1 MRSRL
6 KGEERRMK
14 ILLVNDDGIEGVGLI
29 ALVKELYGKHE
40 IYVVA
45 PKHECSGNSH
55 ALNFRTPIMVTK
67 TTIPGYEDVPAW
79 YVDGSPADCSRI
91 ALTVILKDNL
101 PDICLSGINRG
112 PNMGVNI
119 LWSGTTNAATQATL
133 HGVRALAFSHV
144 CFTNE
149 PEGFVYAAK
158 FARRLAE
165 MADKF
170 KFPVRTI
177 LNVNF
182 PNLNEVVPKKV
193 VVTRMSNTNW
203 FGGYTVVEEV
213 DENNVSYRV
222 QSNYR
227 PDDGPGDDAY
237 EIRQGN
243 ISITPLISE
252 FTDERALDGIEFLN
266 DMEI

>member
-1 MRSRL
+1 
-6 KGEERRMK
+6 
-14 ILLVNDDGIEGVGLI
+14 
-29 ALVKELYGKHE
+29 
-40 IYVVA
+40 
-45 PKHECSGNSH
+45 
-55 ALNFRTPIMVTK
+55 
-67 TTIPGYEDVPAW
+67 
-79 YVDGSPADCSRI
+79 
-91 ALTVILKDNL
+91 
-101 PDICLSGINRG
+101 
-112 PNMGVNI
+112 MGVNI

-133 HGVRALAFSHV
+133 HGIRSLAFSHV

-149 PEGFVYAAK
+149 PEGFVYAAQ

-170 KFPVRTI
+170 KFPIRTI

-193 VVTRMSNTNW
+193 VVTRMSDTNW

-222 QSNYR
+222 QSDYK
-227 PDDGPGDDAY
+227 PEDGPGDDAY

-243 ISITPLISE
+243 ISITPLISN
-252 FTDERALDGIEFLN
+252 FTDDEALPGIEFLN

>member
-1 MRSRL
+1 
-6 KGEERRMK
+6 MK
-14 ILLVNDDGIEGVGLI
+14 ILLVNDDSITGVGLI

-55 ALNFRTPIMVTK
+55 TLNFRVPITVTK
-67 TTIPGYEDVPAW
+67 TTIPGYVDVPAW
-79 YVDGSPADCSRI
+79 HVDGSPADCTRI
-91 ALTVILKDNL
+91 ALKVILKDNM
-101 PDICLSGINRG
+101 PDIVLSGINRG

-149 PEGFVYAAK
+149 PEGFVYAAQ

-170 KFPVRTI
+170 KFPIRTI

-182 PNLNEVVPKKV
+182 PNLNEVTPKKV
-193 VVTRMSNTNW
+193 VVTRMSKTNW
-203 FGGYTVVEEV
+203 FGGYNVVEEI
-213 DENNVSYRV
+213 DENTVSYRV
-222 QSNYR
+222 ASDYKAE
-227 PDDGPGDDAY
+227 DGPGDDAY
-237 EIRQGN
+237 EIRQEN
-243 ISITPLISE
+243 ISITPLLSE
-252 FTDERALDGIEFLN
+252 FTDESALEGLMFLN